1 MVLVDREGAITVT
14 TNVSGAAVKVVSGSA
29 VAAEANTG
37 DGTTTTTKKVP
48 VGSYELIVSKEGYKD
63 ARKTIVVNGDINES
77 IELEKIATATT
88 ATVKAIGS
96 KKIQVT
102 YDGAVDPAKAKVSVK
117 KGAVETDI
125 ESTTFSED
133 KTVATIETKAR
144 LIKGDYTITTAGVT
158 EKDIVA
164 TLTAED
170 EKVAK
175 IDVTT
180 KTAPY
185 IPEKVTE
192 DTKEVTVKRKA
203 SVDFVVL
210 NQYGEDVTATYGGNI
225 SWTSSTSDAVDTSK
239 ASKGNL
245 IISNGKNDF
254 VPGNKVYI
262 TGVYAQGGVAVNA
275 EVTIG
280 VEKKADEVIFKG
292 VYNKTTKKIESLPAG
307 FKNGKYVLL
316 FDVKDQYGNKMDAA
330 DITGSVT
337 GDNGSL
343 VFTSDNPLFI
353 ASDIKEAT
361 STFDVDDKTYL
372 GVDLTAGTMAAKGG
386 KATIQVI
393 SKVTGKISKYE
404 INAESLSQVKTMTIS
419 APQSISVVN
428 EVVEIPFSAVDQNGN
443 AVTNYKQLK
452 EQMTLTASDGR
463 LYFKEADDGSA
474 KLMFDALGV
483 KGANDTVDAPVYLS
497 TMVTDGGNFS
507 NVLINVKAAARPVAV
522 VGVDKNTA
530 TSIARGGSVVI
541 KAENVL
547 LQDQYGRTMD
557 PKIVKGMIGDDY
569 KIKVESELP
578 TKNDVSPFTVSGNNV
593 LSNLSATVT
602 YGSDAKEVTI
612 TKPDAV
618 AGSND
623 IFAVQIASKGNND
636 LDDYNK
642 LNSAEKI
649 SFSLLK
655 YNENS
660 EKTDKF
666 ELVAGSEK
674 VVTFSKVAQS
684 EFVKYEADDLGVMYN
699 DAKDTKTNT
708 AYNKTVNVYG
718 IKEDG
723 TKVAIPKEYFKVT
736 TDAGDDKL
744 LVTENVISDV
754 ANGFKDTDFRENGAT
769 EGKVIT
775 KTVKVSIAVKDYV
788 TGAIVT
794 TLTKDLVLSK
804 DDPKIATIGFKSE
817 KDDNEHF
824 VDKAKATTHA
834 NSGIIKDL
842 SEYINADDVKDQ
854 YGVKNA
860 DGIKKDV
867 AITISDIARGDE
879 SAFTVT
885 ENGTK
890 EPVISGAVLGDKFK
904 VTYSYAGG
912 KSEVVNF
919 TVGADNTPNWKLE
932 NTNYATPELEGD
944 PIKVV
949 DGKLTAASTNTLT
962 FKNALVNASKT
973 AIVDALKTAFTDT
986 GAAQAKATYAWNE
999 DGTELTVTV
1008 GSSPISG
1015 IASGDVTC
1023 DVTNVFGKKASV
1035 VILSSRN

>member
-1 MVLVDREGAITVT
+1 M
-14 TNVSGAAVKVVSGSA
+14 
-29 VAAEANTG
+29 
-37 DGTTTTTKKVP
+37 
-48 VGSYELIVSKEGYKD
+48 
-63 ARKTIVVNGDINES
+63 
-77 IELEKIATATT
+77 
-88 ATVKAIGS
+88 
-96 KKIQVT
+96 
-102 YDGAVDPAKAKVSVK
+102 
-117 KGAVETDI
+117 
-125 ESTTFSED
+125 
-133 KTVATIETKAR
+133 
-144 LIKGDYTITTAGVT
+144 
-158 EKDIVA
+158 
-164 TLTAED
+164 
-170 EKVAK
+170 
-175 IDVTT
+175 
-180 KTAPY
+180 
-185 IPEKVTE
+185 
-192 DTKEVTVKRKA
+192 
-203 SVDFVVL
+203 

-225 SWTSSTSDAVDTSK
+225 TWTSSTSDPVETSK

-307 FKNGKYVLL
+307 FKKGRYALL
-316 FDVKDQYGNKMDAA
+316 FEVKDQYGNKMDAA
-330 DITGSVT
+330 DITTLT

-353 ASDIKEAT
+353 SSEINESS

-372 GVDLTAGTMAAKGG
+372 GVDLIAGTMAAKGG

-419 APQSISVVN
+419 APQSISVVG
-428 EVVEIPFSAVDQNGN
+428 EKVEIPFSAVDQNGN

-452 EQMTLTASDGR
+452 EQVTLTASDGT

-474 KLMFDALGV
+474 KLMFDASGV

-507 NVLINVKAAARPVAV
+507 NVLINVKAVARPVAV

-578 TKNDVSPFTVSGNNV
+578 ENKTDASPFTVSGNKMLNS
-593 LSNLSATVT
+593 LSDTVT

-618 AGSND
+618 AGSSD
-623 IFAVQIASKGNND
+623 IFAVQIASKFSGEND
-636 LDDYNK
+636 LDKYNA

-655 YNENS
+655 YNKNS

-699 DAKDTKTNT
+699 DADNSKAPVNTSTNT
-708 AYNKTVNVYG
+708 KYNKTVNVYG

-723 TKVAIPKEYFKVT
+723 TKVAIPKEYFEVT
-736 TDAGDDKL
+736 TDADKKL
-744 LVTENVISDV
+744 NVTNNVISDV
-754 ANGFKDTDFRENGAT
+754 VNGFKDTDFRENGAAD
-769 EGKVIT
+769 GKVIT
-775 KTVKVSIAVKDYV
+775 KTVKVSIKVKDYV

-817 KDDNEHF
+817 KDDPMHF
-824 VDKAKATTHA
+824 VDKAKATAHA
-834 NSGIIKDL
+834 TSGIIYDL
-842 SEYINADDVKDQ
+842 SEYIKADDVKDQ

-860 DGIKKDV
+860 EGINKDV
-867 AITISDIARGDE
+867 AITISDIAMGDE

-885 ENGTK
+885 ENGSEK
-890 EPVISGAVLGDKFK
+890 PVISGAVLGDKFK

-932 NTNYATPELEGD
+932 NTNYAAPALKSGSIEVT
-944 PIKVV
+944 
-949 DGKLTAASTNTLT
+949 DGKLAAKSEKKLIFNDT
-962 FKNALVNASKT
+962 LVNASKT
-973 AIVDALKTAFTDT
+973 AIVDALKTAFKDTD
-986 GAAQAKATYAWNE
+986 AKKATYAWNE

-1008 GSSPISG
+1008 GSSEISG

-1023 DVTNVFGKKASV
+1023 NVTSVLGKKASV
-1035 VILSSRN
+1035 IILISTKSQGDLEQEAEDKVADEIKASEGKKITDLFKNGESAKTSIAKLDLTGLAPEGFTIDVKVNTDNSVLSDSGDTIAITTSGKADKTDSIELTIKKVGGTNKTATVTINIAVNEAGDAYTVTVA